1 MARSASAKTNHRSR
15 SGLSGGILSEIRGAP
30 TVRPVDEHDAD
41 LPGCFVEQAQMECDE
56 FWAEWRKVQRAAT
69 GRVPVL
75 LMRRRRS
82 RLLMVI
88 AAEDVLCLFAAIR
101 AVQEQSD

>member
-1 MARSASAKTNHRSR
+1 MPRRHSSNPNRRSALTLPVELLAGMRRERT
-15 SGLSGGILSEIRGAP
+15 AP
-30 TVRPVDEHDAD
+30 PAEEHDAD

-56 FWAEWRKVQRAAT
+56 FWWEWRRLQRAST

-88 AAEDVLCLFAAIR
+88 AAEDLFALVAAAR
-101 AVQEQSD
+101 AVEDRAR

>member
-1 MARSASAKTNHRSR
+1 MTRRHTTRATPRLGPCVPREALAC
-15 SGLSGGILSEIRGAP
+15 IRVGPMLPPA
-30 TVRPVDEHDAD
+30 EEADAD
-41 LPGCFVEQAQMECDE
+41 LPGCFVEHAQSECDE
-56 FWAEWRKVQRAAT
+56 FWREWRRLQRSAT

-88 AAEDVLCLFAAIR
+88 AAEDLFALVAAVR
-101 AVQEQSD
+101 AVEDRPQ

>member
-1 MARSASAKTNHRSR
+1 MKRGRSAKANGR
-15 SGLSGGILSEIRGAP
+15 SGAGLPAEVLAGIRCAP
-30 TVRPVDEHDAD
+30 AVPRDDEYDAD
-41 LPGCFVEQAQMECDE
+41 LPGCFVEQAQGVCDE
-56 FWAEWRKVQRAAT
+56 FWREWRRVQRAAA

-88 AAEDVLCLFAAIR
+88 AAEDLFALVAAVR
-101 AVQEQSD
+101 AVGDRAR

>member
-1 MARSASAKTNHRSR
+1 MERGRSTRTSCRPGH
-15 SGLSGGILSEIRGAP
+15 GLPSEVLAGTRRERTAP
-30 TVRPVDEHDAD
+30 PAGERDAD
-41 LPGCFVEQAQMECDE
+41 LPGCFVEQAQMECDD
-56 FWAEWRKVQRAAT
+56 FWREWRRLQRVAT

-88 AAEDVLCLFAAIR
+88 AAEDLFALTAAVR
-101 AVQEQSD
+101 AVEDRAR